1 MTGVRRHIEERLT
14 TPVVAEYDVI
24 VVGGGAAGTVA
35 AIAAARNGARTLV
48 LERGGCLGGAAT
60 TNLVAQWV
68 AFFHGDT
75 RVVGGIPFEL
85 TQLVQAAGGS
95 DGFHRYVMGEAAG
108 TPFGLRVLPF
118 NPETLKI
125 VLDRAVRDSGAEV
138 LFHAGVSRALVDDG
152 RALGVVDER
161 RARGVVAE
169 TVAGRKAYLAPVL
182 IDASGDASVC
192 ASAGVPCWGEDRGP
206 SDERQP
212 CTLSFRLSNVD
223 VARFKAVP
231 SAERRRL
238 VLGGLE
244 RGELFW
250 QSLSFVSTPAG
261 TDAICLMSRIT
272 GVDGLSER
280 DASRAEEEGRRQIA
294 SIASFLVREVPGFE
308 HAVLADIAERV
319 GVRETRRIQGRYTLT
334 EDDIMSERDFDDAI
348 ALGAGPMD
356 RHDANGTGITLYAPP
371 SPFEIP
377 LRTLLPGAVEGMV
390 ACGRALSAT
399 REAMAGAR
407 HMATSMAMGQAAGTL
422 AALAASSRRLPS
434 AVPAAEVQAVLA
446 AQQALFRR
454 AQVRQPATA

>member
-1 MTGVRRHIEERLT
+1 MADDTHIEEHLS
-14 TPVVAEYDVI
+14 TPIAGHYDVI
-24 VVGGGAAGTVA
+24 VVGGGASGTVA
-35 AIAAARNGARTLV
+35 AMAAARLGARTLV
-48 LERGGCLGGAAT
+48 IERGGCFGGAAT
-60 TNLVAQWV
+60 ANLVAQWV
-68 AFFHGDT
+68 AFFHDET

-85 TQLVQAAGGS
+85 AERVQAAGGS

-118 NPETLKI
+118 NPETLKV
-125 VLDRAVRDSGAEV
+125 VLDDAVKQSGAEV
-138 LFHAGVSRALVDDG
+138 LFHVGFSRALTNDG
-152 RALGVVDER
+152 RITGVIV
-161 RARGVVAE
+161 E
-169 TVAGRKAYLAPVL
+169 TVGGRKAYTAGTV
-182 IDASGDASVC
+182 IDASGDAAVC
-192 ASAGVPCWGEDRGP
+192 ASAGVECHGEAVDARA
-206 SDERQP
+206 ERQP

-272 GVDGLSER
+272 GIDALSER
-280 DASRAEEEGRRQIA
+280 DASRAEQEGRRQIA
-294 SIASFLVREVPGFE
+294 SIVPFLVREIPGFE
-308 HAVLADIAERV
+308 NAVLADIAERV

-334 EDDIMSERDFDDAI
+334 EEDIMTERSFEDSV

-356 RHDANGTGITLYAPP
+356 RHEPDGTGITLYAPP

-377 LRTLLPGAVEGMV
+377 LGALVPAGIEGLLVCGRTL
-390 ACGRALSAT
+390 SST

-407 HMATSMAMGQAAGTL
+407 HMATSMAMGEAVGTL
-422 AALAASSRRLPS
+422 AAMATTTNRLPS
-434 AVPAAEVQAVLA
+434 AVKVAEVQSRLS
-446 AQQALFRR
+446 QGKALFRR
-454 AQVRQPATA
+454 SQVETAIAA